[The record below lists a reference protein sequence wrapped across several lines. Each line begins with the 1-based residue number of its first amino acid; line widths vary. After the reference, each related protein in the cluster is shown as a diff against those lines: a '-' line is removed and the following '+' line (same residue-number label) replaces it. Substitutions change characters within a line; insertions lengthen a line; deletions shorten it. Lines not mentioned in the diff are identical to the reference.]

1 MPRDLTF
8 EKPHDLDPSGLFD
21 AIVQRLPEHVRD
33 SFSEDQT
40 EAIRHAAE
48 QCQWGNHAVDMRL
61 SIPFPGSRYY
71 IALVGGKERRNATR
85 RETER
90 SRHPL
95 MTRGNIVL
103 IALLSMFGAMLGASL
118 LTSLVLARLQV
129 PMG

>member
-8 EKPHDLDPSGLFD
+8 DKPHDIDPSGLFD
-21 AIVQRLPEHVRD
+21 SIVQRLPDDVRE

-40 EAIRHAAE
+40 EAIRQAAE
-48 QCQWGNHAVDMRL
+48 QCQWGSHAIDMRV
-61 SIPFPGSRYY
+61 SIPLPGSRFY
-71 IALVGGKERRNATR
+71 IAVVGGKERRNAVR

-95 MTRGNIVL
+95 LTRGNIVL

-118 LTSLVLARLQV
+118 LTSLVLARLQL
-129 PMG
+129 PMV